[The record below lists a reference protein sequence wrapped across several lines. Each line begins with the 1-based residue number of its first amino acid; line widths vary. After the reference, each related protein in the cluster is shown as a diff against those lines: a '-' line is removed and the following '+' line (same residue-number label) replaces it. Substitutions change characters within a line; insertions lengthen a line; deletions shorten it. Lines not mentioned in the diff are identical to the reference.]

1 MDSPY
6 LDKSKIIAIHDGS
19 NLPHWNQPGK
29 IQFVSFRLNDSLPQN
44 KIIEL
49 RNLIYEFKKD
59 HPEPWDVETK
69 KLYRNIIGKEEE
81 RLLDAGYGRCVLA
94 RNDVR
99 KILSNTLHFNNGIN
113 YDLIAYVI
121 MPNHVHLLIKP
132 YTDISLQSIL
142 HSIKR
147 YSASEINKL
156 LNRRGSLW
164 RREYFDRIVRNEDE
178 LKSYL
183 SYIQLN
189 PVNLQQNKYEVYP

>member
-19 NLPHWNQPGK
+19 NLPHWNQPEK

-69 KLYRNIIGKEEE
+69 KLYRNIIGKEDE
-81 RLLDAGYGRCVLA
+81 RLLDAGYG
-94 RNDVR
+94 
-99 KILSNTLHFNNGIN
+99 
-113 YDLIAYVI
+113 
-121 MPNHVHLLIKP
+121 
-132 YTDISLQSIL
+132 
-142 HSIKR
+142 
-147 YSASEINKL
+147 
-156 LNRRGSLW
+156 RRGSLW
-164 RREYFDRIVRNEDE
+164 RREYFDRIVRDEDE